1 MTSSRT
7 INANRANAE
16 LSTGPK
22 TAEGKARASQ
32 NARKHGLNV
41 PGRSV
46 KAEILACKIAGKD
59 ASTELLECARRVA
72 EAHINIVRIRQTRYN
87 LMRGKSVDPDHD
99 EDMSAV
105 EFEKKRR
112 LLRKI
117 IRSNGVFALLPAELV
132 EELSMIPKEKPVPA
146 MADITTEYTVLARYE
161 RRALSRRKFA
171 IRNLDALRLNSES
184 PHFGETKPN

>member
-41 PGRSV
+41 PEHSA
-46 KAEILACKIAGKD
+46 KAEILARKIAGKD

-72 EAHINIVRIRQTRYN
+72 EAHIDIVRIRQARYN
-87 LMRGKSVDPDHD
+87 LMRGKPLDPDYD
-99 EDMSAV
+99 ENMSTV

-112 LLRKI
+112 LLRKT
-117 IRSNGVFALLPAELV
+117 IRNYGVFAPLPVELV
-132 EELSMIPKEKPVPA
+132 EELSMIPKEKPMPA
-146 MADITTEYTVLARYE
+146 MADISTEYIVLGRYE
-161 RRALSRRKFA
+161 GRALSRRKFA
-171 IRNLDALRLNSES
+171 IRKLDALRLKEI
-184 PHFGETKPN
+184 